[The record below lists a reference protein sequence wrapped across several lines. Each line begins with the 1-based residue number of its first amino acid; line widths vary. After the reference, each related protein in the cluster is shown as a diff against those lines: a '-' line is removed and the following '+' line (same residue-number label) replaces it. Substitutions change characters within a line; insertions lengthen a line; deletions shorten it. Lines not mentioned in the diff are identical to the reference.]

1 MRKSIYLLTALV
13 AMVFFGCQESANI
26 PSPGDNA
33 MTLND
38 TLPVFVPDTDG
49 VVVSVDS
56 AIAICKSLA
65 ADQVTDVIYKISG
78 SVTAN
83 VTAPEDAPKYRNI
96 TFKLSDNGGQ
106 TNISCYYTN
115 NINNTKF
122 RDMMDVPLVGSKLTV
137 RGPLTN
143 YKGTTP
149 EMKEGFIVR
158 IDSMVRPVIPDT
170 FYIMCDQ
177 TPVVASQLPIGGT
190 STDAFIVSGY
200 VQAQGYSDVINKG
213 QQTFWMDDQPNG
225 KKVFEA
231 FWCTVPNG
239 EPVPVGAKV
248 EVTGHITNYNGNVPE
263 IKNGTVKIVS
273 LPE

>member
-1 MRKSIYLLTALV
+1 MRKSIYLLTAVV

-49 VVVSVDS
+49 IYVSVDS
-56 AIAICKSLA
+56 AIAICNSLA

-78 SVTAN
+78 SVTSN
-83 VTAPEDAPKYRNI
+83 ITAPEDAPKYRNI
-96 TFKLSDNGGQ
+96 TFKLSDNGGK

-122 RDMMDVPLVGSKLTV
+122 RDMLDVPIVGSKLTV

-177 TPVVASQLPIGGT
+177 TAVVASQLPEGST
-190 STDAFIVSGY
+190 SPDIFIVSGY
-200 VQAQGYSDVINKG
+200 VQEQGYSAIVNKG
-213 QQTFWMDDQPNG
+213 QQTFWMDDQVNG

-231 FWCTVPNG
+231 YWCNVPNG

-248 EVTGHITNYNGNVPE
+248 EVTGHITNYNNNVAE
-263 IKNGTVKIVS
+263 IKNGDVKIVS
-273 LPE
+273 LPQ